1 MGGRLGF
8 IKSLIKGDE
17 IKMDSRI
24 EEILKEKVGDDYKE
38 VPLMSRIEVLLDRLS
53 AGGGEGGTSNY
64 NQLSNK
70 PSINGVELHGNKSLS
85 DLGASPTV
93 IGEALI
99 FN

>member
-1 MGGRLGF
+1 
-8 IKSLIKGDE
+8 
-17 IKMDSRI
+17 MDSRI
-24 EEILKEKVGDDYKE
+24 EEILKEKVGDEYED
-38 VPLMSRIEVLLDRLS
+38 VPIMSRIEELLNRLDTS
-53 AGGGEGGTSNY
+53 GGGGGTSNY

-93 IGEALI
+93 IGELLI